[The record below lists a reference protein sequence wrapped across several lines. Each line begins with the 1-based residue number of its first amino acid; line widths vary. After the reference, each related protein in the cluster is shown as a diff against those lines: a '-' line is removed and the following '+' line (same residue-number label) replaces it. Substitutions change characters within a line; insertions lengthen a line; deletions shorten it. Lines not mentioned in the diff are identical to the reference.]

1 MKLLRPAELQLALDN
16 SQEFQQ
22 AKKLLWLNWDE
33 DPNSLYHHPVEPN
46 VVRLARSL
54 QAAGMITGRVH
65 LDNYREVSQM
75 IGHHDRW
82 FSSRAKQELLAPF
95 E

>member
-1 MKLLRPAELQLALDN
+1 MKLLKPAELQMALDN
-16 SQEFQQ
+16 SPEFQQ
-22 AKKLLWLNWDE
+22 AQQLLWLNWDE
-33 DPNSLYHHPVEPN
+33 DPNVLYHNPVEPS

-54 QAAGMITGRVH
+54 QEAGVVSRQVR

-82 FSSRAKQELLAPF
+82 FSARAKQELLAPF
-95 E
+95 D